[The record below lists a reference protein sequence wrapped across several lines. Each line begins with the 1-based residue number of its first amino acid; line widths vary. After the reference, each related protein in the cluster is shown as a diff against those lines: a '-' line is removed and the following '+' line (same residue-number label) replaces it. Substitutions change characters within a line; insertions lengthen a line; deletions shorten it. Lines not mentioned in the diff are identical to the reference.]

1 MLSLYIY
8 QYFLNIFSHIF
19 EKKILGN
26 IIMPGISSNLQT
38 NRPQGGNT
46 GLPNLAGRSVFNR
59 RAIVIR
65 ALPKKTK
72 VSGGACCYSLLKL

>member
-1 MLSLYIY
+1 
-8 QYFLNIFSHIF
+8 
-19 EKKILGN
+19 
-26 IIMPGISSNLQT
+26 MPGISSNLQT

-46 GLPNLAGRSVFNR
+46 GLPTLAGRSVFNR

-72 VSGGACCYSLLKL
+72 VSGGACCYSLLKV